1 LTPRVIVT
9 WAFACTLAACAKAG
23 APASRQ
29 TTLVIAVAQEPV
41 SLNPLYLQGT
51 IGYAISELGY
61 SYLTN
66 YDSLGNIV
74 PDVAATVPSRA
85 NGGISSDGK
94 RVVYHLRRGVSWQDG
109 VPLTSRDVVFT
120 YHAIMNASNAVPSRY
135 GYDRVASVEAHDSY
149 TVVVRLKRRYSPVIA
164 YFFGGDSNYP
174 ILPAHLLAHYAS
186 LDRAAYNAS
195 PIGSGPYR
203 FARWVRSDR
212 LEMMANPRYYAGR
225 PGINRIS
232 FRFVHLSS
240 TTINQLL
247 TNEVDATFYADVARI
262 TALRAIPHHR
272 ILVTPAPYFYALSFN
287 VTEPTVKNLTIRR
300 AFALAIDRHALVG
313 KVAHGLYDADTAM
326 RGLFTWAF
334 DPRAE
339 SPVYDPHGARALLAR
354 DGWIP
359 GADGIRVKNGRR
371 LQLQL
376 AFLAGSD
383 VAAGFASLIVEYE
396 RAVGIDLTT
405 KRYGIEEF
413 VASGGPL
420 SQGRFQV
427 ALLPYQ
433 STYDPDA
440 SWLLSCDQRAPGG
453 FNFARYC
460 SPAIDHALQRGTYLF
475 DRAARRRAYSFVQ
488 RQLLTDM
495 PYDFLCQISEI
506 DVIPSRLEGYEHPL
520 LSPYNSVARWR
531 L

>member
-1 LTPRVIVT
+1 MARWRSANFARCRLHLPRHHERVERRSFPLWLRSGRFCRGARFLHGGRKAQT
-9 WAFACTLAACAKAG
+9 ALFASHRVFFRRRQQLSNPAGPPARALCEPRPGSIQRLADRLGPVPLRALGTQRSAG
-23 APASRQ
+23 
-29 TTLVIAVAQEPV
+29 
-41 SLNPLYLQGT
+41 
-51 IGYAISELGY
+51 
-61 SYLTN
+61 
-66 YDSLGNIV
+66 D
-74 PDVAATVPSRA
+74 
-85 NGGISSDGK
+85 DGK
-94 RVVYHLRRGVSWQDG
+94 S
-109 VPLTSRDVVFT
+109 
-120 YHAIMNASNAVPSRY
+120 AILCRASGLSI
-135 GYDRVASVEAHDSY
+135 ASVSDSS
-149 TVVVRLKRRYSPVIA
+149 T
-164 YFFGGDSNYP
+164 
-174 ILPAHLLAHYAS
+174 
-186 LDRAAYNAS
+186 
-195 PIGSGPYR
+195 
-203 FARWVRSDR
+203 
-212 LEMMANPRYYAGR
+212 
-225 PGINRIS
+225 
-232 FRFVHLSS
+232 LSS

-460 SPAIDHALQRGTYLF
+460 RSGNRPRV
-475 DRAARRRAYSFVQ
+475 AARN
-488 RQLLTDM
+488 LLVR
-495 PYDFLCQISEI
+495 PRGS
-506 DVIPSRLEGYEHPL
+506 
-520 LSPYNSVARWR
+520 
-531 L
+531 